1 MSNHSLPVGDPATFL
16 GETACMDLSELKDK
30 TFVVSI
36 SSGARGEGKFI
47 CETLHGP
54 YSFIEMIDEVAV
66 MWKEHQHHAKV
77 YVLSKDKH
85 QPPQWLDEC
94 TCDYIEAKQ
103 VDIVTAAFME
113 GILDPPEYTC
123 RAGLV
128 SSKEED
134 PRLNKKPEE
143 VPEEE

>member
-1 MSNHSLPVGDPATFL
+1 MANKDLPLGDPATFL
-16 GETACMDLSELKDK
+16 GECSCMDLSELKDK
-30 TFVVSI
+30 MFVVSI

-54 YSFIEMIDEVAV
+54 YSFIEMVDEVAM
-66 MWKEHQHHAKV
+66 MWKDNQHHAKV
-77 YVLSKDKH
+77 YVLSKDKS

-94 TCDYIEAKQ
+94 TCDYIEAKH
-103 VDIVTAAFME
+103 VDIVTNAFME

-128 SSKEED
+128 SAREED
-134 PRLNKKPEE
+134 PRLNKKTEE
-143 VPEEE
+143 QEEK